1 MDCIIF
7 PQKYEDVLLLW
18 EEREK
23 ELTRGGVSVLPD
35 KQTVRRAEGERK
47 EQDSK
52 PKVQ

>member
-1 MDCIIF
+1 MYCIIF

-35 KQTVRRAEGERK
+35 KQTVRRAEAAQVE
-47 EQDSK
+47 
-52 PKVQ
+52 KVKNMF